1 MENYFASVEPTR
13 ELGVPPHAIYLPYHI
28 LNFYVISHY
37 ALLVLE
43 KKKGGLPKVPR
54 DEKYVSNLI
63 IVGPNH
69 KEENK

>member
-1 MENYFASVEPTR
+1 MLFWS
-13 ELGVPPHAIYLPYHI
+13 LK
-28 LNFYVISHY
+28 
-37 ALLVLE
+37 